1 MFKFDR
7 LRNIHIEITNK
18 CQASCPMCPRNIH
31 GGIDNPLIKNADW
44 SLEDFKT
51 IFDKEVLAQL
61 EKITFCGTFGDP
73 MLNNSLV
80 DMCRYIKDYAP
91 HMDVRVHTNGSARN
105 AEWWKSLVE
114 ALPKKHEVIFA
125 LDGLEDTQHLYRVG
139 TNFNKIIENART
151 VIDAGG
157 TAVWM
162 FIRFKHN
169 EHQVEQAR
177 TMSAEL
183 GFKNFVLKNTRRFD
197 GEKFVVIDRGGK
209 PTHFLEQPTDNVVKF
224 VNKKDL
230 ENYQEWKNATSVDCF
245 SKSDRE
251 IYIDANFTLMPCCIM
266 SAFLYTNYD
275 QSLLESYNLYDPV
288 TSINSVGSM
297 IQTQVY
303 EIIKELGGLDNL
315 NAKYHGIKNIINRS
329 QWQTMWEEKWKT
341 NSSACCTILC
351 STDSPYITLD
361 EQQVE

>member
-7 LRNIHIEITNK
+7 LRNIHIEITNR

-51 IFDKEVLAQL
+51 IFDQEVLGQL

-73 MLNNSLV
+73 MMNNDLIG
-80 DMCRYIKDYAP
+80 MCQYIKDNSPA
-91 HMDVRVHTNGSARN
+91 MDVRIHTNGSARN
-105 AEWWKSLVE
+105 VEWWKSLVD
-114 ALPKKHEVIFA
+114 ALPTKHEIIFA

-139 TNFNKIIENART
+139 TSFNKIIENAKA
-151 VIDAGG
+151 VIASGG
-157 TAVWM
+157 NAVWM

-169 EHQVEQAR
+169 EHQVEQAKGL
-177 TMSAEL
+177 ANEL
-183 GFKNFVLKNTRRFD
+183 GFGDFILKNTRRFD
-197 GEKFVVIDRGGK
+197 GKSFVVLDRNGK
-209 PTHFLEQPTDNVVKF
+209 PTHMLEQPSDNIVKF

-230 ENYQEWKNATSVDCF
+230 ETYRDWKNSGDINCF
-245 SKSDRE
+245 ASNDRE

-275 QSLLESYNLYDPV
+275 QSILEKYHLYDPETAV
-288 TSINSVGSM
+288 NDVGGM
-297 IQTQVY
+297 IQTQVF
-303 EIIKELGGLDNL
+303 EIINELGGLENL
-315 NAKYHGIKNIINRS
+315 NAKGYGIKNIINRD
-329 QWQTMWEEKWKT
+329 QWQTMWAEKWKE

-351 STDSPYITLD
+351 SADSPYITLD